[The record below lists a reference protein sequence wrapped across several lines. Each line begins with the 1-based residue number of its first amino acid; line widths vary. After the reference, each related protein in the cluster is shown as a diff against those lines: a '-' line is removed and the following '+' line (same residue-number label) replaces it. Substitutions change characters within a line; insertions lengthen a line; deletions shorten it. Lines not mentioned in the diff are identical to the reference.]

1 VADFRG
7 AHSEA
12 VMAQGHSLTQF
23 AVHDQAAGQSVSG
36 QLGHGGAPAHDM
48 VVGKTSLGHDTAK
61 LSGLAGHEQSSHPAF
76 SQLSEG
82 TRGADHGEG
91 HASAQVTAAAIV
103 MPSAQQLA
111 GLAHNGDGVQHV
123 EGKVV
128 AQVLSD
134 ALQGGAGHGPNLD
147 ALINA
152 LPGHGGHG
160 NPLEALASHGDGA
173 VSFGHSGG
181 FAGFTSGHGAPIM
194 EIVMMHQDAPAHV

>member
-1 VADFRG
+1 
-7 AHSEA
+7 
-12 VMAQGHSLTQF
+12 
-23 AVHDQAAGQSVSG
+23 
-36 QLGHGGAPAHDM
+36 
-48 VVGKTSLGHDTAK
+48 
-61 LSGLAGHEQSSHPAF
+61 
-76 SQLSEG
+76 
-82 TRGADHGEG
+82 
-91 HASAQVTAAAIV
+91 